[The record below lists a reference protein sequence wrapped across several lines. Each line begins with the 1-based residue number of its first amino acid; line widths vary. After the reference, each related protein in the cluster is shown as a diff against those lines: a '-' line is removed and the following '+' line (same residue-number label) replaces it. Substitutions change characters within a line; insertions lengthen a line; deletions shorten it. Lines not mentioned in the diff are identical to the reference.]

1 MSSVRSVSTAP
12 GPQMVVSSAM
22 SRGFMRMVRPM
33 VHSAAVK
40 LRLDYGTDGLD
51 ATLPDERVTQ
61 ALIY

>member
-1 MSSVRSVSTAP
+1 
-12 GPQMVVSSAM
+12 
-22 SRGFMRMVRPM
+22 MVRPM